1 MTRIWV
7 RKKLEVASLFRGRSL
22 VDLESIRAQWWNEL
36 AKLVARN
43 TELSCSRVRKQTD
56 LSWWNRIRVVV
67 RARDHEL
74 DLGLDWAPFGD
85 LESIR
90 AQWWNELA
98 KLVARRIELS
108 CSRVRIRRTSVG
120 EIVYE
125 SLFVLEIVNST
136 SVAQK
141 TKMIR
146 KVGGSK
152 DRAQLF
158 ASSHN
163 TDLGWWNR
171 IRVVVRARNRELDLG
186 CPEN

>member
-7 RKKLEVASLFRGRSL
+7 RKKVEVASLFRGRSL

-36 AKLVARN
+36 AKFVARN

-67 RARDHEL
+67 RARDREL

-146 KVGGSK
+146 KMIEISVL
-152 DRAQLF
+152 REWQLSPPTTHQQHSLF
-158 ASSHN
+158 WAKREVYFN
-163 TDLGWWNR
+163 
-171 IRVVVRARNRELDLG
+171 IRRHEI
-186 CPEN
+186 